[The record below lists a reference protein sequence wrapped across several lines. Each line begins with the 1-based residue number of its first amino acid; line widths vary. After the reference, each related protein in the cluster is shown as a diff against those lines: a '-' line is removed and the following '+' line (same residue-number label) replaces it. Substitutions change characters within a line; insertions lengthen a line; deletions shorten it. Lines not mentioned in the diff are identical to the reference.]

1 MPGEEIDM
9 TGLAPIAVALDVPDL
24 NTAARWASLVTPHV
38 STVKIGLELYL
49 RYGPEAVA
57 SIRGASAVDVFL
69 DLKLH
74 DIPATVAAAVSAVAR
89 LRPALLTVHAAA
101 GPAALRAAAQ
111 AAPPGTTIVGVTVLT
126 SLSDADL
133 ARLGV
138 AGSVSDAAR
147 RLAALAVAAGAR
159 GLVCSPRE
167 VAAVRAE
174 VGPGILLVTPGV
186 RPAGADRN
194 DQARGATPE
203 EAAAAGADL
212 LVIGR
217 PITGAA
223 DPGAAAAAIAASLRK
238 AAVAGR

>member
-1 MPGEEIDM
+1 L
-9 TGLAPIAVALDVPDL
+9 TGLAPIAVALDAPNL
-24 NTAARWASLVTPHV
+24 NTAASWASLVTPHV

-74 DIPATVAAAVSAVAR
+74 DIPATVAGAASAVAR

-101 GPAALRAAAQ
+101 GPAAIRAAVQ
-111 AAPPGTTIVGVTVLT
+111 AMPDTKIVAVTVLT

-133 ARLGV
+133 DRIGMSGPA
-138 AGSVSDAAR
+138 SDAVR
-147 RLAALAVAAGAR
+147 RLAALSVEAGAQ
-159 GLVCSPRE
+159 GVVCSPQE

-174 VGPGILLVTPGV
+174 VGSGITLITPGV
-186 RPAGADRN
+186 RLAGADAH
-194 DQARGATPE
+194 DQARVATPE
-203 EAAAAGADL
+203 QALRAGADL

-223 DPGAAAAAIAASLRK
+223 DPGAAAAAIAASLRRV
-238 AAVAGR
+238 AVAGR

>member
-1 MPGEEIDM
+1 M
-9 TGLAPIAVALDVPDL
+9 TGLAPIAVALDAPNL
-24 NTAARWASLVTPHV
+24 NTAASWASLVTPHV

-74 DIPATVAAAVSAVAR
+74 DIPATVAGAVSAVAR

-101 GPAALRAAAQ
+101 GPAAIKAAVQ
-111 AAPPGTTIVGVTVLT
+111 AAPGTKIVAVTVLT

-133 ARLGV
+133 DRIGM
-138 AGSVSDAAR
+138 AGPASDAVR
-147 RLAALAVAAGAR
+147 RLAALSVEAGAQ
-159 GLVCSPRE
+159 GVVCSPQE
-167 VAAVRAE
+167 VAAVRGE
-174 VGPGILLVTPGV
+174 VGRGITLITPGV
-186 RPAGADRN
+186 RLAGADAH
-194 DQARGATPE
+194 DQARVATPE
-203 EAAAAGADL
+203 QALRAGADL

-223 DPGAAAAAIAASLRK
+223 DPGAAAAAIATSLRRV
-238 AAVAGR
+238 AVAGH